1 MSVLKVIKGAFG
13 FCQCEGCMEKH
24 TTKMTMLRGN
34 GTHYH
39 IYVCDDCA
47 WEIQKICSFKK

>member
-47 WEIQKICSFKK
+47 WEIQKIYSFKK